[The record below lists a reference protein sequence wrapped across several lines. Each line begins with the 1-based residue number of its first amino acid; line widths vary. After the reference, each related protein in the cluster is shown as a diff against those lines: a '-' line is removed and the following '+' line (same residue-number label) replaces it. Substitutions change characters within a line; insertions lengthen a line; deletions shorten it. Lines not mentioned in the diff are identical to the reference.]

1 MIDIVVLSQPDCHFC
16 GHAEDVLARVGRDY
30 SLAVRHISLDSE
42 QGQALATG
50 HGVLFAPGILL
61 DGQLLSYGRLSERR
75 LRHYLRRHT
84 NQVTSSGGDNDP
96 AIDPTRRSDGA
107 DTGGA
112 R

>member
-1 MIDIVVLSQPDCHFC
+1 MIDVVVLSQPDCHFC
-16 GHAEDVLARVGRDY
+16 EFAEEVLARVGRDY
-30 SLAVRHISLDSE
+30 PLAVRHISLASE

-75 LRHYLRRHT
+75 LRHHLRRQST
-84 NQVTSSGGDNDP
+84 QATSPGGDRDSAADP
-96 AIDPTRRSDGA
+96 AGRPGGA
-107 DTGGA
+107 DAAGA